1 MKSERSARSDWRSR
15 GEKGA
20 AVLDAI
26 PADLVAAVVD
36 YLRDWL
42 PVWVKHDADLG
53 NHDIAAELIMV
64 ARCIGLADDERWG
77 AVLRSAQTGEGM
89 VPVRGAGAA
98 RSSRAPPRRG
108 AGPSSTTTTPPW
120 WR

>member
-1 MKSERSARSDWRSR
+1 MTHTVFYRTAFGARPRTLPRPDR
-15 GEKGA
+15 A
-20 AVLDAI
+20 
-26 PADLVAAVVD
+26 